1 MAIATEI
8 GRRIELVSMDPHFL
22 DISIGLYRQDRE
34 TGPEYLVHT
43 YSRKPGAHQRIEF
56 VIDAMAILGGMH
68 QLGPRLRFTCGDPH
82 QLTARRIFLEACKL
96 KPDAAPQPRPLN
108 ILDKKSN
115 LNITVLSAGSG
126 VYEIRAEAGGEDG
139 ASRVSA
145 IGGGLAKLAEMIRVG
160 STPEQVAFACKH
172 AHDAAVGTM
181 LIRALNVRAI
191 LREEEM
197 AASRGVLSAPSAQK

>member
-1 MAIATEI
+1 MPIATEI
-8 GRRIELVSMDPHFL
+8 GRRIELVSMDPHFH
-22 DISIGLYRQDRE
+22 DISIGLYRQEKE

-43 YSRKPGAHQRIEF
+43 YSQKPGSPDRIEF
-56 VIDAMAILGGMH
+56 VLQAMAILGGMQRH
-68 QLGPRLRFTCGDPH
+68 GARLRFTCGDPH
-82 QLTARRIFLEACKL
+82 QLTVRRIFIEACKL
-96 KPDAAPQPRPLN
+96 KPDAKVEARPLN
-108 ILDKKSN
+108 ILDKKSS
-115 LNITVLSAGSG
+115 LNIAVSSVGSG
-126 VYEIRAEAGGEDG
+126 VYELRAEAEGVEA

-145 IGGGLAKLAEMIRVG
+145 IAGGLAKLAEMPRVS

-197 AASRGVLSAPSAQK
+197 ASSRGVLAAPRAQK